1 MCLPIPRPLLGRI
14 SAEDFILLSASPT
27 REHVR
32 PKEAVFKARRV
43 GGTDAWVEN
52 VFIDA
57 L

>member
-14 SAEDFILLSASPT
+14 SAEDFILLSAGPT

-43 GGTDAWVEN
+43 GGSDAWVEN